1 MTCWL
6 VWAVSHGADRG
17 PVPGVW
23 WFLVPTFCFMYQR
36 LKFIFL
42 TCLPQMIRTVWDSP
56 AGPSDGFVPRVST
69 VCVLLSLFTNIFWAE
84 RPETARRFSVQHRC
98 GLRIKAGDVTVAGT
112 EVYFKLFLFSSP
124 SHLWSLF
131 VFVSL
136 PGAAEGARSLHVSS
150 GLQAWTLLNCC
161 YLVQEFPAISPSFPD
176 LDSDWSQTKGSS
188 LRMSE
193 VKRLLPLKQV

>member
-1 MTCWL
+1 MPSTDDPYGLRLTCR
-6 VWAVSHGADRG
+6 SIR
-17 PVPGVW
+17 
-23 WFLVPTFCFMYQR
+23 WFRSSCLCSLCSSLTLHKHLLSRASWNCPTFQR
-36 LKFIFL
+36 NNIGV
-42 TCLPQMIRTVWDSP
+42 VW
-56 AGPSDGFVPRVST
+56 
-69 VCVLLSLFTNIFWAE
+69 
-84 RPETARRFSVQHRC
+84 
-98 GLRIKAGDVTVAGT
+98 GLRLVTTVTGT
-112 EVYFKLFLFSSP
+112 EVYFKVFVFSSP

>member
-1 MTCWL
+1 MSAQCWL
-6 VWAVSHGADRG
+6 VWAVSHGADLG

-23 WFLVPTFCFMYQR
+23 WFLVPTFCF
-36 LKFIFL
+36 KFIFL
-42 TCLPQMIRTVWDSP
+42 TYLPQMIRTVWDSP
-56 AGPSDGFVPRVST
+56 AGPSDGFVPRVCSLCSSLT
-69 VCVLLSLFTNIFWAE
+69 LHKHLLSRASWNCPTLQRNNIGVVW
-84 RPETARRFSVQHRC
+84 
-98 GLRIKAGDVTVAGT
+98 GLRLVTTVAGT

-131 VFVSL
+131 VFVRL